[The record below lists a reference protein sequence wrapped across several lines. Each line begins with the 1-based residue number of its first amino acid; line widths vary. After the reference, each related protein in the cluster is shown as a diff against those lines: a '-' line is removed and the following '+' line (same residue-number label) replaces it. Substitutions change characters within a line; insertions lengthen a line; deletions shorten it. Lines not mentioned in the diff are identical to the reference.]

1 MQLRHRFLEVGNNMK
16 TTKTS
21 FIRCVAAMT
30 ALLGADMVRATTT
43 AAFRA
48 DVREIA
54 PLATGVER
62 LGSVDGSSV
71 VAWDTTELAD
81 GWATV
86 SSCGVST
93 NVLVLNGLA
102 VEGGRLA
109 ADVTWSADNLHVVRD
124 DVVVPTNVTL
134 AIGAGTVVKFTEG
147 AKIVV
152 EDGGTLVVDG
162 ALFADFADDS
172 VGGDVNMDGAASD
185 PTAAWEDWT
194 EGVASG
200 ELMQV
205 VFLDGAATV
214 FPARAYTA
222 GRPLGALPAPTR
234 FEARSLGW
242 RTAPD
247 GGGEAVTAET
257 LASAATVTLYAS
269 WEAYALAIDPTATNL
284 AAIAAQSCSFGV
296 FANAGW
302 TVSTDDGWIT
312 ILTESGSG
320 DGTVAYSV
328 TANEST
334 LPRTGT
340 MRVALAEGG
349 LVRDFTVSQ
358 SGMAQVQAPV
368 FTPVDGTVFQSSA
381 QRIALRCATSGATIR
396 YTLDGSDPT
405 ASSTLY
411 TSRGFNVFDTTTVKA
426 RAFAD
431 GMLPSAVV
439 SARYIRLLTLAEA
452 LDVPLWTVTTDGD
465 AEWVVDTEE
474 SADGSG
480 SSARSGLIFDNET
493 TSMHTSVEGSGTLSF
508 RWKASCEDDPDDTW
522 TWDYLVFEADGLPV
536 AFLDGQTGWREVSVK
551 LGSGTHALAWTFSKD
566 FMDGDDVGEDCG
578 WVDCVSWTP
587 TVGEAEIPVSWF
599 ENQGLVGL
607 GEDAELVASADP
619 DGDGLTTAQEY
630 VAGTDPND
638 ASSTFSASIEIVDG
652 RPVVTWTPDLLG
664 ERDYRI
670 LGKKTLSSDEDWTD
684 VTDIQNL
691 DAAGYRFFKVS
702 VEMP

>member
-1 MQLRHRFLEVGNNMK
+1 
-16 TTKTS
+16 
-21 FIRCVAAMT
+21 MT
-30 ALLGADMVRATTT
+30 ALLGADMVRAATT

-71 VAWDTTELAD
+71 TAWDTTELAD

-109 ADVTWSADNLHVVRD
+109 ANATWSADNLHVVRD

-172 VGGDVNMDGAASD
+172 VGGDVNMDGAASA
-185 PTAAWEDWT
+185 PTTAWEDWT

-200 ELMQV
+200 ELIQV

-214 FPARAYTA
+214 FPARTYTA
-222 GRPLGALPAPTR
+222 GRPLGALPSPTR
-234 FEARSLGW
+234 FEARFLGW

-247 GGGEAVTAET
+247 GGGEPVSTGT
-257 LASAATVTLYAS
+257 LANSAVATLYAS
-269 WEAYALAIDPTATNL
+269 WEAYSLDISCTATNL
-284 AAIAAQSCSFGV
+284 AAIAAQGCSFGV

-312 ILTESGSG
+312 LITQGGSG
-320 DGTVAYSV
+320 DGTVVYSV
-328 TANEST
+328 EANEST
-334 LPRTGT
+334 RSRTGT
-340 MRVALAEGG
+340 VRVALAEGG
-349 LVRDFTVSQ
+349 LVRDLTVFQ
-358 SGMAQVQAPV
+358 AEMEQVAAPV
-368 FTPVDGTVFQSSA
+368 FTPEDGTVFQASA
-381 QRIALRCATSGATIR
+381 QRVALRCATSGVTIR

-431 GMLPSAVV
+431 GMLPSPVV
-439 SARYIRLLTLAEA
+439 SARFIRLQTLAEA

-465 AEWVVDTEE
+465 AEWVVDTEV
-474 SADGSG
+474 SASGSG
-480 SSARSGLIFDNET
+480 SSARSGLISDNET
-493 TSMHTSVEGSGTLSF
+493 TSMSTSVEGSGTLSF

-522 TWDYLVFEADGLPV
+522 TWDYLMFEADGLPV
-536 AFLDGQTGWREVSVK
+536 ACLDGKTGWTEVTVK
-551 LGSGTHALAWTFSKD
+551 LGAGTHPLSWTFSKD
-566 FMDGDDVGEDCG
+566 FMDSDDVGEDCG
-578 WVDCVSWTP
+578 WVDCVTWTP
-587 TVGEAEIPVSWF
+587 TVGDAEIPVSWF
-599 ENQGLVGL
+599 EDQSLIPVG
-607 GEDAELVASADP
+607 GTAELAASADP
-619 DGDGLTTAQEY
+619 DRDGLTTAEEY
-630 VAGTDPND
+630 IAGTDPND
-638 ASSTFSASIEIVDG
+638 RSSTLRADIGIVEG
-652 RPVVTWTPDLLG
+652 RPVVTWTPDLLD
-664 ERDYRI
+664 ERAYRI
-670 LGKKTLSSDEDWTD
+670 LGKKTLASEEAWTD
-684 VTDIQNL
+684 VTDVENL
-691 DAAGYRFFKVS
+691 DTTGYRFFKVS